1 MIILGWTLT
10 WLAWNMFAPA
20 GARFDPAPAFVLW
33 LFISNLIQ
41 ILLLPLVMIGQNL
54 QGRHSELRAESDFE
68 INQKSEVEIET
79 VLQHLEIQATML
91 TRQGKMIAEVLRRL
105 PEPVLP
111 STPCELQQ
119 SSAAGPCVP
128 SPGGEDR
135 STSWGRA
142 APVAPNLHSRYDR
155 SIRVTHFP
163 QLPPRRDGKTAL
175 SG

>member
-1 MIILGWTLT
+1 
-10 WLAWNMFAPA
+10 MFAPA

-111 STPCELQQ
+111 STPSELQQ

-128 SPGGEDR
+128 TPGGEDR
-135 STSWGRA
+135 STS
-142 APVAPNLHSRYDR
+142 
-155 SIRVTHFP
+155 
-163 QLPPRRDGKTAL
+163 
-175 SG
+175 